1 MAGQLD
7 TLLKSVAKQ
16 VVADL
21 GSSLDSS
28 IVYTKKASGSYNTAT
43 GVYSTSDTTYSI
55 KAPVEFV
62 QSTED
67 DGRERRE
74 AKVYIT
80 PDLIGDNQPDFQDEV
95 TTKILSSINS
105 ELTLFEIDQTL
116 SKRTKNLDAWQY
128 YLKALNRYYK
138 MNKSKRNSYIKVLW
152 LQ

>member
-7 TLLKSVAKQ
+7 SLLKNVAKQ

-21 GSSLDSS
+21 GASLDST
-28 IVYTKKASGSYNTAT
+28 ITYTKKASGSYNTST
-43 GVYSTSDTTYSI
+43 GVYSTSDTVYSFD
-55 KAPVEFV
+55 APVEFV

-95 TTKILSSINS
+95 T
-105 ELTLFEIDQTL
+105 LTYAGSTRVGQIVNIDTRQGGQTYLFTL
-116 SKRTKNLDAWQY
+116 LVRF
-128 YLKALNRYYK
+128 
-138 MNKSKRNSYIKVLW
+138 
-152 LQ
+152 

>member
-16 VVADL
+16 IVSDL
-21 GSSLDSS
+21 GDSFDSS

-43 GVYSTSDTTYSI
+43 GAYTTSDTTYSI

-62 QSTED
+62 ISTED

-95 TTKILSSINS
+95 T
-105 ELTLFEIDQTL
+105 LTYAGSTRVGQIVNIDTRQGGQTYLFTL
-116 SKRTKNLDAWQY
+116 LVRF
-128 YLKALNRYYK
+128 
-138 MNKSKRNSYIKVLW
+138 
-152 LQ
+152 

>member
-7 TLLKSVAKQ
+7 SLLKNVAKQ
-16 VVADL
+16 IVSDL
-21 GSSLDSS
+21 GDSFDSS

-67 DGRERRE
+67 VGRERRE

-80 PDLIGDNQPDFQDEV
+80 PDLLGDNQPDFQDEV
-95 TTKILSSINS
+95 T
-105 ELTLFEIDQTL
+105 LTYAGSTRVGQIVNIDTRQGGQTYLFTL
-116 SKRTKNLDAWQY
+116 LVRF
-128 YLKALNRYYK
+128 
-138 MNKSKRNSYIKVLW
+138 
-152 LQ
+152 